1 MPALARLS
9 FFYGWVIV
17 AIAFVT
23 LALSVT
29 ARTAFSLLMPP
40 IIQEFGWD
48 RGLAAGAFSFG
59 FLITALAG
67 PLVGRAIDRRG
78 PRPII
83 LAGVAL
89 LGGGLL
95 WATQLTSVVELYLT
109 LGMLVGAGVNCMGYT
124 VQSLYLP
131 LWFARRRGLAIGLA
145 FAGAGVGAILLLPWL
160 QAMIA
165 TDGWRAACLTMGILV
180 LVILGPINLFVWHRP
195 ANLGLTQDGDSAGGT
210 GPQRPRL
217 RVIDQAWASRDWTL
231 RSAMGTT
238 RFWWICLGYFSGL
251 FAWYAV
257 QVHQTQYLLEC
268 GFPAME
274 AAWAL
279 GLVAIVGIPGQIL
292 GGALSDRIGR
302 EPVWGLSCL
311 GFAICYV
318 SLIAMEGG
326 ASRPLLYL
334 MVISQGFLG
343 YVMAAMMGP
352 MVAELFEGPH
362 FGAIFGV
369 ITVASISGGAVGP
382 WVAGVSHDLTGG
394 YRLAFLIAI
403 GLCAVSAAA
412 VYLAAPRRVR
422 AVPGRRIP

>member
-1 MPALARLS
+1 MPVLARLP

-23 LALSVT
+23 LAISVT

-40 IIQEFGWD
+40 IIDEFEWD

-67 PLVGRAIDRRG
+67 PVVGRAIDRRG

-83 LAGVAL
+83 LLGVAL
-89 LGGGLL
+89 VGGGMLWASTLGG
-95 WATQLTSVVELYLT
+95 ATEFYLS
-109 LGMLVGAGVNCMGYT
+109 LGVLVGAGVNCMGYT

-160 QAMIA
+160 QAMVA
-165 TDGWRAACLTMGILV
+165 QEGWRAACWSMGVLV
-180 LVILGPINLFVWHRP
+180 LVVLGPINLFVWHRP
-195 ANLGLTQDGDSAGGT
+195 TDLGLTQDGDPPGGAGSA
-210 GPQRPRL
+210 RPRL
-217 RVIDQAWASRDWTL
+217 RVLDHAWASREWTL
-231 RSAMGTT
+231 RSAMATA
-238 RFWWICLGYFSGL
+238 RFWWICLGYFCGL

-257 QVHQTQYLLEC
+257 QVHQTQYLLER

-302 EPVWGLSCL
+302 EPVWGLGCL
-311 GFAICYV
+311 GFAICYAA
-318 SLIAMEGG
+318 LIAMEDGT
-326 ASRPLLYL
+326 SRPLLYL
-334 MVISQGFLG
+334 MVLSQGFLG

-352 MVAELFEGPH
+352 MVAELFEGPN
-362 FGAIFGV
+362 FGAIFGA
-369 ITVASISGGAVGP
+369 ITVASITGGAAGP

-394 YRLAFLIAI
+394 YRLVFIIAI
-403 GLCAVSAAA
+403 GLCAISAFA
-412 VYLAAPRRVR
+412 VFMAGPRQVR
-422 AVPGRRIP
+422 AVPGRRV